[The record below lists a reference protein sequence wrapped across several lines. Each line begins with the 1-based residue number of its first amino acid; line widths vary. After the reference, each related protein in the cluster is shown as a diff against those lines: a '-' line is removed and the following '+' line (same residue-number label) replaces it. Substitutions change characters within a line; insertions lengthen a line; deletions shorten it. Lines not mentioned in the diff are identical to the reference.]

1 MIIVLMGVTASGKST
16 VGKLLAQQLGWSFF
30 EGDDFHSPE
39 NIEKLRRGEGVN
51 DEDRRPWLEG
61 VREAIQAAVVRGGSA
76 GDACSALEATHR
88 RELAVHEQVKTRT
101 LQHTIPL

>member
-39 NIEKLRRGEGVN
+39 NIEKFLSGAIGGWQLDARWSCV
-51 DEDRRPWLEG
+51 RRPYTF
-61 VREAIQAAVVRGGSA
+61 RRQPFSDHSSA
-76 GDACSALEATHR
+76 QYGRAPS
-88 RELAVHEQVKTRT
+88 
-101 LQHTIPL
+101 

>member
-39 NIEKLRRGEGVN
+39 NIEKLRRE
-51 DEDRRPWLEG
+51 RR
-61 VREAIQAAVVRGGSA
+61 
-76 GDACSALEATHR
+76 
-88 RELAVHEQVKTRT
+88 
-101 LQHTIPL
+101 